1 MKSKYF
7 TKALL
12 TLLFSQLILLT
23 GCSTQ
28 GYSVIATTAT
38 TIGVG
43 LAQQPANGTLDATLG
58 YKRAEFALVP
68 TNRNAGDDAGTNNQ
82 GAADSAEVIMELR
95 YSGIFATSD
104 NSGIYQRLAI
114 GKEAVKSQGAAIMFA
129 KAPDGTLSTEA
140 TKALKA
146 VNTVHVVP
154 SAENLTKGKLSQ
166 IFNGSNE
173 AQKALFNQAAVDAG
187 YSNFGSFAIELNTSD
202 DKLKKV
208 IAQLKANG
216 IAL

>member
-7 TKALL
+7 TKVLL
-12 TLLFSQLILLT
+12 ALLFSQFVFLT

-95 YSGIFATSD
+95 YSGIFTASEKG
-104 NSGIYQRLAI
+104 GIYQRLAI
-114 GKEAVKSQGAAIMFA
+114 GKEAVTSNGASIMFA
-129 KAPDGTLSTEA
+129 KEPDGTLSEEA
-140 TKALKA
+140 TRALKA
-146 VNTVHVVP
+146 VRSIPPVS
-154 SAENLTKGKLSQ
+154 SAENLTKGKLSR
-166 IFNGSNE
+166 IFNGSND
-173 AQKALFNQAAVDAG
+173 AQQALFNQVAVDAG
-187 YSNFGSFAIELNTSD
+187 YSNFGSFAIEQDTSN
-202 DKLKKV
+202 DKLNKV
-208 IAQLKANG
+208 IAGLKAAG